1 MRGAAGALHDRA
13 IEPHARVEML
23 EVERMAVVL
32 GSTQSTDLIDT
43 ARAAQL
49 GCDVVRRRSGGG
61 IVLLQPGDHAWI
73 DVTVP
78 RGHHLWDDD
87 VERATHWLGDVWCES
102 LREVVGGDEWS
113 VHRGKLAA
121 SAPERAVCFAS
132 LGPGEVARGGRK
144 VVGVSQRRTKDAA
157 RFQCTVFR
165 AIDIETYAALVREPL
180 PASLSRAVGVAEHLD
195 AVSRVAAAKL
205 SAALE

>member
-1 MRGAAGALHDRA
+1 VRGAAGALHERA
-13 IEPHARVEML
+13 TEALARVEVL
-23 EVERMAVVL
+23 EIERMAVVL

-49 GCDVVRRRSGGG
+49 GCDVVQRRSGGG

-78 RGHHLWDDD
+78 RGHQLWDDD

-102 LREVVGGDEWS
+102 LREVVGGDGWS
-113 VHRGKLAA
+113 AHRAKLAA

-132 LGPGEVARGGRK
+132 LGPGEVARDGRK
-144 VVGVSQRRTKDAA
+144 VVGISQRRTKDAA
-157 RFQCTVFR
+157 RFQCTVFH
-165 AIDIETYAALVREPL
+165 AIDIETYAAIVREPL

-195 AVSRVAAAKL
+195 AVARVTVAKL

>member
-1 MRGAAGALHDRA
+1 
-13 IEPHARVEML
+13 ML

-113 VHRGKLAA
+113 VHHGKLVA

-144 VVGVSQRRTKDAA
+144 VVGVSQRRTRDAA

-165 AIDIETYAALVREPL
+165 AIDIEAYAALVREPL

-195 AVSRVAAAKL
+195 AVARVAAAKL

>member
-13 IEPHARVEML
+13 IEPLARVEVL
-23 EVERMAVVL
+23 EIERMAMVL

-49 GCDVVRRRSGGG
+49 DCDVVRRRSGGG

-78 RGHHLWDDD
+78 RGHRLWDDD

-121 SAPERAVCFAS
+121 SGPERAVCFAS
-132 LGPGEVARGGRK
+132 LGPGEVVRGGRK

-165 AIDIETYAALVREPL
+165 AIDVDTYATLVREPL
-180 PASLSRAVGVAEHLD
+180 PVSLSRAVGVAEHLD
-195 AVSRVAAAKL
+195 AVARVVVEKL